1 MKYILQISTIIG
13 FAILVNIAVPQFA
26 EAQQKATYKV
36 EAGDTFFS
44 ISKSLKVTVAELK
57 EWNDVTSNN
66 LAIGQELVYYI
77 TEPSA
82 KPLPKEDLPEAT
94 SMIQSPADATRTF
107 YLVKSGDTLFRIAQQ
122 NGMSVSELKTLNDLT
137 TDNLRIGQRLAI
149 KSVSIAPVVNEFS
162 DESSSQGKFAL
173 YTLNRSDNLNTIL
186 SKFKMTEAELQ
197 ALNPDINTRQ
207 LNLANKITVLLPP
220 TRNFANPY
228 SSDAQLQD
236 LGSVTVMRYDV
247 QNIGKTTT
255 NGELY
260 NPDEFTAAHSNI
272 ALGSIIFVEN
282 PVNGKGVY
290 VRINDRITGT
300 GLKLSSQAFRIL
312 GFDANQQPTATIYTD
327 S

>member
-1 MKYILQISTIIG
+1 MVIS
-13 FAILVNIAVPQFA
+13 FAILVNVAAPQFA
-26 EAQQKATYKV
+26 QAQQKAAYKV
-36 EAGDTFFS
+36 QAGDTFFS
-44 ISKSLKVTVAELK
+44 ISKSLKVSVAELK

-77 TEPSA
+77 TEPLTE
-82 KPLPKEDLPEAT
+82 PLPKEETLEAT
-94 SMIQSPADATRTF
+94 SMIQSPADATSTY
-107 YLVKSGDTLFRIAQQ
+107 YLVKSGDTLFRIAQL
-122 NGMSVSELKTLNDLT
+122 NGMSVSELKSLNGLT

-173 YTLNRSDNLNTIL
+173 YTLSRSDNLNTIL
-186 SKFKMTEAELQ
+186 AKFKMTEAELQ

-207 LNLANKITVLLPP
+207 LNLAKKITVLLPP
-220 TRNFANPY
+220 SRNFPNPY
-228 SSDAQLQD
+228 RSDAQLQD
-236 LGSVTVMRYDV
+236 LGSVSVMRYDV

-282 PVNGKGVY
+282 PINGKGVY

-312 GFDANQQPTATIYTD
+312 GFDANQHPTATIYTD